1 MSAHRSRTA
10 WALLSPGLSTT
21 TRKIAAPVSG
31 AITACGS
38 GAVLLASVLTR
49 PSSTSPCGAASI
61 GTNLAARPARAGA
74 GGATRLAGVPTWR
87 RHQRDHGDW
96 PLGGPISMI
105 TKSGRWL
112 VGILLLVGFLG
123 LYSVLALWVAVGLC
137 GCWGLGRCSRRWNA
151 GRPAR
156 LPRGRSP

>member
-74 GGATRLAGVPTWR
+74 GGAARLAGVPTWR

-96 PLGGPISMI
+96 PLGGPDLHDHEIWSLACGD
-105 TKSGRWL
+105 TVTCGVPGTFQRAGSLGWCGLVRLLGSGPM
-112 VGILLLVGFLG
+112 
-123 LYSVLALWVAVGLC
+123 LAAME
-137 GCWGLGRCSRRWNA
+137 
-151 GRPAR
+151 
-156 LPRGRSP
+156 